1 MAVTDDDVSGPFIG
15 LKGLEEAKES
25 IKYIAEGDI
34 PPIRLVA
41 ELHPLTGLKRDPNV
55 VGGQN
60 QALGMKRD
68 FNKFWENR
76 NDINALMDK
85 AQTYLDE
92 RGKKCIK

>member
-1 MAVTDDDVSGPFIG
+1 MAVTDDDVSGPYKG
-15 LKGLEEAKES
+15 LDGLEEAKKLL
-25 IKYIAEGDI
+25 KYIPEGDE

-68 FNKFWENR
+68 FNRWWKNR

-85 AQTYLDE
+85 AQTYLDK
-92 RGKKCIK
+92 RGKKYKK